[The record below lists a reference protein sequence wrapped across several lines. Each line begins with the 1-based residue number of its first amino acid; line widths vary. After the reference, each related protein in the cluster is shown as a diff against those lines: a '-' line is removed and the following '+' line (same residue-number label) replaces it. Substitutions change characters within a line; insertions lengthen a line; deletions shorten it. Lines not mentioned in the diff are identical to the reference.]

1 LKRRV
6 IVSPEARDELSEA
19 AAWYRDKSP
28 AVAASFKV
36 AVRQTLRS
44 ISEWPAASPKISN
57 RVRRALTK
65 QFPYA
70 IFYSSDESEA
80 IVILAIRHQAQD
92 PKSWPTGY

>member
-6 IVSPEARDELSEA
+6 IVSPEARAELSEA
-19 AAWYRDKSP
+19 AAWYGEKST

-44 ISEWPAASPKISN
+44 ISEWPAASPKISP
-57 RVRRALTK
+57 RVRRALTN

-70 IFYSSDESEA
+70 VFYSDDPED

-92 PKSWPTGY
+92 PESWPKGY

>member
-6 IVSPEARDELSEA
+6 IVRPEARDELSEA
-19 AAWYRDKSP
+19 AAWYGR
-28 AVAASFKV
+28 
-36 AVRQTLRS
+36 
-44 ISEWPAASPKISN
+44 ISEWPAASPKISD

-70 IFYSSDESEA
+70 IFYSDDSEE

-92 PKSWPTGY
+92 PKSWPTGF